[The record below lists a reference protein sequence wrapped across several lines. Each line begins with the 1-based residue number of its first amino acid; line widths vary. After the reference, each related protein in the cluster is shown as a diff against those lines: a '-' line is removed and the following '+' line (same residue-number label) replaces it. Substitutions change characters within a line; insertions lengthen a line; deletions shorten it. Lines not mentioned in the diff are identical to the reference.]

1 MKILVLNAGS
11 STVKYQL
18 INMKDNKVLAQG
30 NAQKVGEK
38 GSFTSYKTQDYKTEI
53 KMDLPTHKEA
63 IELIIKLLMD
73 KENGVIKSMKEIDG
87 FGHRVVQGGPLHFD
101 SCIVTEQVLE
111 DLKSIVDF
119 APLHTPAHIMGIEA
133 CQKVAPNIPNVVVFD
148 TGFHSHMPDYAY
160 RYAIPK
166 EDYEK
171 YHIRK
176 YGAHGTSHYYV
187 SRECAKLLNKPVED
201 LKIIVAHLGN
211 GCSITAIRN
220 GCSIDTSMGL
230 TPLEGLIMGTRSGDL
245 DPAVVGFLAQKKG
258 MTAQEVV
265 TYLNKKSG
273 LLGVSG
279 ISSDM
284 RDLEAN
290 INNPDVK
297 LAIEMMAYRV
307 KKYIGSYVAVLDGAD
322 AICFTAGVGE
332 NTVLL
337 RKLILEN
344 LDSIG
349 IILDE
354 EKNET
359 CVRGQVN
366 ELESD
371 KSKTKIFVIPTN
383 EELVIAE
390 ETEKVKTKMKQL

>member
-18 INMKDNKVLAQG
+18 IDMESQKVLAKG
-30 NAQKVGEK
+30 NAQRIGIDH
-38 GSFTSYKTQDYKTEI
+38 SFISYKADNYGTEI
-53 KMDLPTHKEA
+53 KLDLPTHKQA
-63 IELIIKLLMD
+63 IELILKLLTD
-73 KENGVIKSMKEIDG
+73 KEHGVISSINEIAG

-133 CQKVAPNIPNVVVFD
+133 CQNVASKIPNIVVFD

-171 YHIRK
+171 YYIRK
-176 YGAHGTSHYYV
+176 YGAHGTSHYFV
-187 SRECAKLLNKPVED
+187 SRECAKLLGKPVED

-211 GCSITAIRN
+211 GCSITAVKN
-220 GCSIDTSMGL
+220 GRSIDTSMGL
-230 TPLEGLIMGTRSGDL
+230 TPLEGLMMGTRSGDL

-258 MTAQEVV
+258 MTAQEVI
-265 TYLNKKSG
+265 TYLNKESG

-284 RDLEAN
+284 RDLEEN
-290 INNPDVK
+290 MDNPDVK
-297 LAIEMMAYRV
+297 LAIEMMAYRI
-307 KKYIGSYVAVLDGAD
+307 KKYIGSYVAVLGGVD

-332 NTVLL
+332 NTIFL
-337 RKLILEN
+337 RKMALEN
-344 LDSIG
+344 LDYLG
-349 IILDE
+349 IVLDD
-354 EKNET
+354 EKNEHYK
-359 CVRGQVN
+359 RGEVN
-366 ELESD
+366 EIEAEG
-371 KSKTKIFVIPTN
+371 SKVKIFIIPTN

-390 ETEKVKTKMKQL
+390 ETEEIIKNMK